1 MHAKVKNSLVW
12 LIGCVQY
19 VTGDSEKYIFFLIH
33 SFVIYS
39 FFVEKELNKKNINLK
54 RLYNHAML

>member
-12 LIGCVQY
+12 LIGCVQC

-39 FFVEKELNKKNINLK
+39 FFVEKELNKKNINLE